1 MATFFV
7 TFLALGGTTLVVQLL
22 LGLAGATTDSD
33 LDQGADTDGLDLFT
47 VRALAAA
54 AAAFGGV
61 GLGLM
66 QVGVPGWLSVPFA
79 AATGLASAVGVAYL
93 MRSMQRLAVD
103 KSFDIRSTIG
113 TTAKVALGIPGSRAG
128 EGKIHLVAHARFM
141 ELNAVTAEPQI
152 AAGEDVYV
160 VDTLA
165 YDTVVVSRTPLI
177 PEVPR

>member
-1 MATFFV
+1 MATFYLTLLV
-7 TFLALGGTTLVVQLL
+7 LGGVTLGIQLV
-22 LGLAGATTDSD
+22 LGFAGAVSD
-33 LDQGADTDGLDLFT
+33 GDIGGGEDADGLDLFT

-54 AAAFGGV
+54 AAAFGAV

-66 QVGVPGWLSVPFA
+66 QVGVPAWLTLPFA
-79 AATGLASAVGVAYL
+79 ALTGLASAIGVAWT
-93 MRSMQRLAVD
+93 MRAMQRLAVD
-103 KSFDIRSTIG
+103 KSFDIGTTIG
-113 TTAKVALGIPGSRAG
+113 SAAKVALGIPGSRAG

-141 ELNAVTAEPQI
+141 ELNAVTAEPDI

-177 PEVPR
+177 PEVP